1 MLMRSSFFL
10 PGSDI
15 DWVKRSP
22 DMGCDLLGLDIEDGV
37 AKSAKEQARKNIR
50 ENLKH
55 AGSKGASVFVRINGW
70 TTGMANHDLESVVY
84 EGLHGIVLPKT
95 EGADQVK
102 RLDWR
107 LGELE
112 AARGL
117 EPGSVKIMMLIE
129 TAKGVME
136 VYESCKA
143 SPRNVACIFGVVDYA
158 LDMKIPYDED
168 EGIGIEYGRQVV
180 PVACRATGLIAIDQP
195 FMRVGDRYTEK
206 FAASCRKGASMGY
219 EGRMLCDICQ
229 VEPSNNIYG
238 PSSADVEWAHK
249 AIKIFEE
256 EGLAKGHGEVFLD
269 GVFYDIPV
277 WRSAKQILAKW
288 DEIQAHAAFL
298 KK

>member
-1 MLMRSSFFL
+1 MLMRSSLFL
-10 PGSDI
+10 PGSDL
-15 DWVKRSP
+15 DWVRRSP

-37 AKSAKEQARKNIR
+37 AESAKELARKNIR

-55 AGSKGASVFVRINGW
+55 AGSKGANIFVRINGW
-70 TTGMANHDLESVVY
+70 TTGMTDHDLESVVY
-84 EGLHGIVLPKT
+84 EGLHGVVLPKT

-112 AARGL
+112 KNRGL
-117 EPGSVKIMMLIE
+117 QQGSIKIMLLIE

-143 SPRNVACIFGVVDYA
+143 SSRNVACIFGVVDYS
-158 LDMKIPYDED
+158 LDMQIPYDED
-168 EGIGIEYGRQVV
+168 EGIGIEYGRQIV
-180 PVACRATGLIAIDQP
+180 PVACRATGLIPIDQP
-195 FMRVGDRYTEK
+195 FMRVGDRYAQK
-206 FAASCRKGASMGY
+206 FEASCRKGASMGY

-238 PSSADVEWAHK
+238 PSEEDVKWAKK

-256 EGLAKGHGEVFLD
+256 EGLAKGLGTVFLD
-269 GVFYDIPV
+269 GIFYDIPV
-277 WRSAKQILAKW
+277 WRNAKLVLEKW
-288 DEIQAHAAFL
+288 DRIQSL
-298 KK
+298 KNKSSL